1 MFGNTLKHGYSNGGP
16 NPDLWMVPAGPRQLL
31 KRLFF
36 AQKFLS
42 QNLVLLTMLLK
53 KQLLAKCM
61 SDCNHL
67 TIVN

>member
-1 MFGNTLKHGYSNGGP
+1 
-16 NPDLWMVPAGPRQLL
+16 MVPAGPRQLL

-42 QNLVLLTMLLK
+42 QNLALLTMLLK
-53 KQLLAKCM
+53 KQLTMCM

-67 TIVN
+67 TIVD